1 MDNAM
6 RVAQKINEI
15 EFKVFDRRGFNSRP
29 YGRDYMLLFLEIAA
43 EIVNN
48 YLNTEITDEV
58 IDLLE
63 DWNAHTAC
71 SAARMLMNRN
81 RYAMYDYA
89 GKPTYDLVMVA
100 NWIPF

>member
-6 RVAQKINEI
+6 RVAQEIDKIESMVY
-15 EFKVFDRRGFNSRP
+15 ERRGFDSRP
-29 YGRDYMLLFLEIAA
+29 YGRDYMLLFLEIAT

-81 RYAMYDYA
+81 RYAMYEYA
-89 GKPTYDLVMVA
+89 GKPTYDLVMA
-100 NWIPF
+100 ADWIPF